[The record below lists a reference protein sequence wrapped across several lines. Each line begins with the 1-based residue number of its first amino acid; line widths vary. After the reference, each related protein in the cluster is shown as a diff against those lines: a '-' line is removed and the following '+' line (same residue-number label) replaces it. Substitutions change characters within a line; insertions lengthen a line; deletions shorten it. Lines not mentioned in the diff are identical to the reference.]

1 MKTVSVAHKLAVNK
15 YELDE
20 GHPHIEV
27 NNEVCQAKCGDKF
40 CLFVC
45 PANVYQEQGD
55 KIIADW
61 AGCLECTTCK
71 VACPSDALHWE
82 YPRGGFGIV
91 YRHG

>member
-1 MKTVSVAHKLAVNK
+1 MNHLSIPEKLGVNK

-45 PANVYQEQGD
+45 PAGVYSEQDG
-55 KIIADW
+55 KIVADW
-61 AGCLECTTCK
+61 AGCLECGTCK
-71 VACPSDALHWE
+71 AACPAEALKWV
-82 YPRGGFGIV
+82 YPRGGFGV
-91 YRHG
+91 NYRYG